1 MSNFLLGSPS
11 SQLNELLF
19 FVRNHCFLRW
29 QNGNPCLEHVF
40 HDLISFNASFSPFD
54 MFGRTFVT
62 AAVLNTSVSMF
73 SINNSKLLMF
83 VSLGLYKDAYLAS
96 RTGGDENE
104 LLILLL
110 LHPLGSMEVDWD
122 CLAL

>member
-1 MSNFLLGSPS
+1 
-11 SQLNELLF
+11 
-19 FVRNHCFLRW
+19 
-29 QNGNPCLEHVF
+29 
-40 HDLISFNASFSPFD
+40 

-110 LHPLGSMEVDWD
+110 LLPLGSMEVDWD